1 LILKIRRRD
10 SSVKVVSN
18 TMESLNMQFAKLCLI
33 VSLSYLCTAEPLP
46 ADEIGQF
53 AKWSKIEM
61 TFAGPASRGQ
71 GDPNP
76 FAVRLDVDF
85 TSPSGRQ
92 YRVPGFYDGNGKGS
106 LDGDVWKVR
115 FSADEL
121 GVWDFK
127 TRSDNTML
135 TGHVGR
141 FTVTATSQDAT
152 GFWQLGRLESVS
164 TPQNKIRY
172 LKFRDGPY
180 WLKAGCDDPENF
192 LGNYDNYNTLAKR
205 KAAIDYLAQRGI
217 NSVYIMTHNIAG
229 DDNDVWP
236 WIGKTSR
243 EARSNGG
250 SNARFDVAKLD
261 EWRQLFEHM
270 QAKGV
275 VPYLILEDD
284 SAWKGYDHD
293 RYYREIIARFG
304 YLPALL
310 LNGGEE
316 QNENYRLSEAIQL
329 MRLFRQI
336 DPYHHPLGLHNV
348 NEPNDAYIDANHLD
362 YTSIQT
368 GSPGTRTGIDHALE
382 HNLFTVNWIQRCLD
396 RKRRILV
403 VNFDEARPEEDRRCW
418 WSVYIGGGVWE
429 THVLQPYNRPLSVWE
444 PAWTQLGGA
453 RAFMESLPFWEMDP
467 HNELVLGGQAF
478 CLAKPDEIF
487 AFYLPTGGTIT
498 IDLAP
503 DTTYQVAWWNPDNGQ
518 DGSFQDITHISGGR
532 QNLHAPAEGDWAV
545 RIIKTTSP

>member
-1 LILKIRRRD
+1 M
-10 SSVKVVSN
+10 
-18 TMESLNMQFAKLCLI
+18 MESLNMQLAKLCL
-33 VSLSYLCTAEPLP
+33 VVGLSWLCTAEPLP

-348 NEPNDAYIDANHLD
+348 NEPNDDYIDANHLD

-368 GSPGTRTGIDHALE
+368 GSPGTRTGIDNALE

-418 WSVYIGGGVWE
+418 WCVYIGGGVWE
-429 THVLQPYNRPLSVWE
+429 THVLQPYDRPLSAWE

-467 HNELVLGGQAF
+467 HNEFVLGGQAF

-503 DTTYQVAWWNPDNGQ
+503 DTTYEVAWWNPGNGQ
-518 DGSFQDITHISGGR
+518 DGSFQNITHISGGR
-532 QNLHAPAEGDWAV
+532 QNLHAPADGDWAV
-545 RIIKTTSP
+545 RITNTTSP